1 MSITTKQLVLRTC
14 IVSAVRQVQDNLLPA
29 GKMCHP
35 YERSLSVELHGPIM
49 QVVIQI
55 CGARP
60 GATNA
65 VCCRS
70 GRQPV
75 LEQTKYD
82 ALLFALHLPGP
93 PAPSMW
99 EALSSSLSQ
108 HLRSLTMCSPFAP
121 RRKVHRYQG
130 HASRCVALPVP
141 GRLQAPSVS
150 AEHHTGHPPAWLK
163 NAFKPSN
170 ATP

>member
-1 MSITTKQLVLRTC
+1 M
-14 IVSAVRQVQDNLLPA
+14 
-29 GKMCHP
+29 
-35 YERSLSVELHGPIM
+35 
-49 QVVIQI
+49 
-55 CGARP
+55 
-60 GATNA
+60 
-65 VCCRS
+65 
-70 GRQPV
+70 

-82 ALLFALHLPGP
+82 ALLFALRLPGP

-99 EALSSSLSQ
+99 EALSSSFSQ

-141 GRLQAPSVS
+141 GSVHAVGVS
-150 AEHHTGHPPAWLK
+150 AEHQTSGPPAWLK

-170 ATP
+170 ASP